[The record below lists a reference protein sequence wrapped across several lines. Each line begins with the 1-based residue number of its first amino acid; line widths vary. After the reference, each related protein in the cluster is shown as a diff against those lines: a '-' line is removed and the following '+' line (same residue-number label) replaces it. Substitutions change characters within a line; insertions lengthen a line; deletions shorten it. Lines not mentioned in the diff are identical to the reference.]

1 MEFNGATREN
11 LYRLEGKER
20 REERRER
27 KGEPSEKFVF
37 PSPRVSL
44 FSSEILFIKTKRRVE
59 TRRHIIYAAII
70 LLSNGVNRRDWFNY
84 FYRLQQ

>member
-1 MEFNGATREN
+1 M
-11 LYRLEGKER
+11 ER
-20 REERRER
+20 RVKISIVWREKNEEKREENER
-27 KGEPSEKFVF
+27 EPSGKFVF

-59 TRRHIIYAAII
+59 TRRHIIYAGII